1 MNLQEKLSAIQ
12 AETAAANARA
22 AASKRCTLELK
33 IQSLK
38 LELELRKLLETPNFP
53 EETKQRILAQLRELK
68 GNGWCYISGC
78 ESIVYIQYLTVE
90 IWLSR

>member
-22 AASKRCTLELK
+22 AASKRRTLELK

-38 LELELRKLLETPNFP
+38 MELELRKLLETPNFP

-68 GNGWCYISGC
+68 GNDWCYISGC
-78 ESIVYIQYLTVE
+78 ESIVYI
-90 IWLSR
+90 